1 MMQYIMNRYSMKEAA
16 LMARG
21 IYVYHPYNYISY
33 AFIKMIN
40 YYYFPGPR
48 KMMLIEEQT
57 YLGSYMD
64 NSTNYLNNSL

>member
-1 MMQYIMNRYSMKEAA
+1 MIQYIMNRYSMKEAA

-48 KMMLIEEQT
+48 KMMLIE
-57 YLGSYMD
+57 
-64 NSTNYLNNSL
+64 